1 LSRETVAAGFPKR
14 PAVGEGSRVSDIA
27 EIRDAVHEAAAA
39 ARRAAGGLEAAGED
53 TIRGVLLDMGRN
65 LVARSAELRAA
76 NRRDVDAARASG
88 MSPGLLDRLITDDA
102 RIEGMAD
109 QLEVLANTPAEP
121 RIRKLRDL
129 DAATVVLEKRRAVG
143 VLGANFEARPNV
155 TVDMASQALRSRNAC
170 VLRTG
175 AAALRT
181 AEALVD
187 LVIGPALEGRGL
199 SGDCVR
205 LLRTAD
211 RAAAEQLVQHPDG
224 IPLVILRG
232 SGDTTRSLARKAAEA
247 GVAALAHADGGGVL
261 YVHPAADDET
271 VTRLIDESTDRLGVC
286 NRLNLLLVDTAVFDE
301 VVPRIREQL
310 AAHRPA
316 IELVDPSPQRPLGWE
331 WALDDANNATVT
343 VAAVTG
349 PLEAA
354 EIANRETSGL
364 AATIATEDDDA
375 AAAFLAAYA
384 GTGGFHN
391 RTTRLLDGFKLLAVP
406 ETGINVGRGP
416 GPRGP
421 VTFRDLWIRQY
432 LTVPTASAARLL
444 HE

>member
-1 LSRETVAAGFPKR
+1 
-14 PAVGEGSRVSDIA
+14 VSDSA
-27 EIRDAVHEAAAA
+27 DIRAAVHEAAAA
-39 ARRAAGGLEAAGED
+39 ARSASAGLEQASED

-65 LVARSAELRAA
+65 LLARTAELRAA
-76 NRRDVDAARASG
+76 NRADVEAARASG
-88 MSPGLLDRLITDDA
+88 MSPGLLDRLVTDDA
-102 RIEGMAD
+102 RIEGMAA

-121 RIRKLRDL
+121 RVRKVRDL
-129 DAATVVLEKRRAVG
+129 DDGTVVLEKRRAVG

-155 TVDMASQALRSRNAC
+155 TVDMASQSLRSRNAC

-175 AAALRT
+175 SAALRT
-181 AEALVD
+181 AAALVD
-187 LVIGPALEGRGL
+187 RVIAPALEARGL
-199 SGDCVR
+199 SADCVR

-232 SGDTTRSLARKAAEA
+232 SGDSTRALAQMAARA

-261 YVHPAADDET
+261 YVHPAADRDT
-271 VTRLIDESTDRLGVC
+271 VTRLIDEGTDRLGVC
-286 NRLNLLLVDTAVFDE
+286 NRLNLLLVDAAIFDE
-301 VVPRIREQL
+301 LVPAIRVQL
-310 AAHRPA
+310 AAHEPA
-316 IELVDPSPQRPLGWE
+316 IELVGPSPERPLGWE
-331 WALDDANNATVT
+331 WALDDASNATVT
-343 VAAVTG
+343 VASVAG

-354 EIANRETSGL
+354 EIANRDTSGL

-375 AAAFLAAYA
+375 AAAFLTAYA

-391 RTTRLLDGFKLLAVP
+391 RSTRLLDGFKLLAVP

-432 LTVPTASAARLL
+432 LTVPAASAARLL
-444 HE
+444 DA

>member
-1 LSRETVAAGFPKR
+1 
-14 PAVGEGSRVSDIA
+14 
-27 EIRDAVHEAAAA
+27 
-39 ARRAAGGLEAAGED
+39 
-53 TIRGVLLDMGRN
+53 
-65 LVARSAELRAA
+65 
-76 NRRDVDAARASG
+76 
-88 MSPGLLDRLITDDA
+88 
-102 RIEGMAD
+102 MAD
-109 QLEVLANTPAEP
+109 QLGVLANTPAEP
-121 RIRKLRDL
+121 RVRKVRDL
-129 DAATVVLEKRRAVG
+129 DAGTVVLEKRRAVG

-155 TVDMASQALRSRNAC
+155 TIDMASQSLRSRNAC

-205 LLRTAD
+205 LLRTPD
-211 RAAAEQLVQHPDG
+211 RVAAEQLVQHPDG

-232 SGDTTRSLARKAAEA
+232 SGDTTRSLAQKAAQA

-261 YVHPAADDET
+261 YVHPAADRDT
-271 VTRLIDESTDRLGVC
+271 VTRLIDEGTDRLGVC

-301 VVPRIREQL
+301 LVPGIREQL
-310 AAHRPA
+310 AGHQPA
-316 IELVDPSPQRPLGWE
+316 IELVGPSPGRPLGWE

-343 VAAVTG
+343 VAPVAG

-432 LTVPTASAARLL
+432 LTVPAASAARLL
-444 HE
+444 DA

>member
-1 LSRETVAAGFPKR
+1 MAG
-14 PAVGEGSRVSDIA
+14 
-27 EIRDAVHEAAAA
+27 IRDAVHQAAAA
-39 ARRAAGGLEAAGED
+39 ARSASAGLEQAGD
-53 TIRGVLLDMGRN
+53 DKIRDVLLDMGRN
-65 LVARSAELRAA
+65 LIARTAELRTA
-76 NRRDVDAARASG
+76 NRQDVEAARASG
-88 MSPGLLDRLITDDA
+88 MSPGLLDRLVIDDA
-102 RIEGMAD
+102 RIAGMAD
-109 QLEVLANTPAEP
+109 QLGVLANTPAEP
-121 RIRKLRDL
+121 RVRKVRDL
-129 DAATVVLEKRRAVG
+129 DAGTVVLEKRRAVG

-155 TVDMASQALRSRNAC
+155 TIDMASQSLRSRNAC

-181 AEALVD
+181 AGALVD

-205 LLRTAD
+205 LLRTPD
-211 RAAAEQLVQHPDG
+211 RVAAEQLVQHPDG

-232 SGDTTRSLARKAAEA
+232 SGDTTRSLAQKAAQA

-261 YVHPAADDET
+261 YVHPAADRDT
-271 VTRLIDESTDRLGVC
+271 VTRLIDEGTDRLGVC

-301 VVPRIREQL
+301 LVPGIREQL
-310 AAHRPA
+310 AGHQPA
-316 IELVDPSPQRPLGWE
+316 IELVGPSPGRPLGWE

-343 VAAVTG
+343 VAPVAG

-432 LTVPTASAARLL
+432 LTVPAASAARLL
-444 HE
+444 DA

>member
-1 LSRETVAAGFPKR
+1 MAG
-14 PAVGEGSRVSDIA
+14 
-27 EIRDAVHEAAAA
+27 IRDAVHQAAAA
-39 ARRAAGGLEAAGED
+39 ARSASAGLEQAGDD
-53 TIRGVLLDMGRN
+53 TIRDVLLDMGRN
-65 LVARSAELRAA
+65 LIARTAELRTA
-76 NRRDVDAARASG
+76 NRQDVEAARASG
-88 MSPGLLDRLITDDA
+88 MSPGLLDRLVIDDA
-102 RIEGMAD
+102 RIAGMAD
-109 QLEVLANTPAEP
+109 QLGVLANTPAEP
-121 RIRKLRDL
+121 RIRKVRDL
-129 DAATVVLEKRRAVG
+129 DAGTVVLEKRRAVG

-155 TVDMASQALRSRNAC
+155 TIDMASQSLRSRNAC

-181 AEALVD
+181 AGALVD

-205 LLRTAD
+205 LLRTPD

-232 SGDTTRSLARKAAEA
+232 SGDTTRSLAQKAAQA

-261 YVHPAADDET
+261 YVHPSADRDT
-271 VTRLIDESTDRLGVC
+271 VTRLIDEGTDRLGVC

-301 VVPRIREQL
+301 LVPGIREQL
-310 AAHRPA
+310 AGHRPA
-316 IELVDPSPQRPLGWE
+316 IELVGPSPERPLGWE
-331 WALDDANNATVT
+331 WALDDVNNATVT
-343 VAAVTG
+343 VAPASG
-349 PLEAA
+349 PLAAA

-432 LTVPTASAARLL
+432 LTVPAASAARLL
-444 HE
+444 DA